1 MSCGVNMSL
10 RCLFYFNL
18 DSPLFACDLFD
29 LREEAFYFH
38 LVMGIEDFNP
48 AFAIAD
54 EIGVVGG
61 LG

>member
-1 MSCGVNMSL
+1 M
-10 RCLFYFNL
+10 FYFNL